1 MSRKQKGS
9 DAERELV
16 EMLEMAGYAAV
27 RVAGSGCSKFP
38 CPDVLAS
45 NGSKVF
51 AIECKSTK
59 KQHQYFRKSQIEE
72 LLTFSQMFA
81 AKPLCAVKFSTSWHF
96 IEPHKLKDSGKH
108 HATNRNHIKEHG
120 FNFDLF

>member
-16 EMLEMAGYAAV
+16 EMLQLAGYASV
-27 RVAGSGCSKFP
+27 RIAGSGCSKFP

-45 NGSKVF
+45 NGSRVL

-59 KQHQYFRKSQIEE
+59 KERQYFRKQQIKE
-72 LLTFSQMFA
+72 LLEFSSMFA
-81 AKPLCAVKFSTSWHF
+81 ATPMCAIKFSTSWHF
-96 IEPHKLKDSGKH
+96 IEPHKLRDSGKH
-108 HATNRNHIKEHG
+108 HATDRKHVLDEG
-120 FNFDLF
+120 CELV

>member
-16 EMLEMAGYAAV
+16 EMLEAQNFASV

-45 NGSKVF
+45 NGNQVY

-59 KQHQYFRKSQIEE
+59 KQAQYFRKEQIQD
-72 LLTFSQMFA
+72 LLTFSKMFG
-81 AKPLCAVKFSTSWHF
+81 AKPICAVKFSTSWSF
-96 IEPHKLKDSGKH
+96 IEPHKLKESTKFHVTD
-108 HATNRNHIKEHG
+108 RDHIKTEG
-120 FNFDLF
+120 CALFQN